1 MVQYLPAIAPLT
13 ELQKSFRILPKLN
26 LHMRTIRNNAELSL
40 RLILNIKFQGIIV
53 RHSISYS
60 VAMVLA
66 AASYTPV
73 QAEEIATDDDSRT
86 IIVTGQSEGY
96 VASNSVTATKTDTP
110 LLDIP
115 QSINV
120 VTREQLEDQ
129 AHHSLS
135 DVLRY
140 VAGTTVGQ
148 GEGNRDQITLR
159 GQNTTADFFLDGVRD
174 DVQYYRGIYNI
185 ERVEILKGPYALIFG
200 RGGGGGIINRVQ
212 KSPKT
217 DIFYAGQASVNSFGA
232 FDISADLNAPLNDA
246 AAIRLNAVYENLDS
260 HRDFVG
266 GERYAWNPYVAF
278 KLGDGWNLGVS
289 YEYVYDDRTTDRG
302 IPSVATVAGQPNA
315 PLRGIRDQFFGIP
328 GVNRT
333 KLEAQIGKLRLDGQ
347 LAENLQFNGTML
359 YGDYDK
365 IYDNVFANS
374 PASGPNGTVALA
386 AYSDPTQRTN
396 FIAQGNLVWDIET
409 GPLAHKILV
418 GIEYGDQK
426 SENRRTNGTLSNASF
441 NLANPVFPTVIFNA
455 PARNTVSDVTFFS
468 AYVQDQISIGEHF
481 DIVGG
486 LRYDTFDIDGVDLFP
501 VVDRPF
507 ARKDT
512 KVSPRLGLIYKPVE
526 SVSIYSSFS
535 QSFLPRSGDQFLSL
549 STMQENLAPEKFT
562 NYEFGAKWDVRPNL
576 NLTLALFQLDRSNA
590 TTPDPLNPLATINVG
605 KTTTKGLELAVTGR
619 ITPKWQV
626 HGGYSYQDATLAGN
640 DLIRL
645 GQVPKHQ
652 ASLWNRY
659 DIGGSIAAGVG
670 IIHQSSQFAAIRT
683 AATTT
688 RLPSFTRV
696 DAALYYDLSDMI
708 EVQVNIENLFDTT
721 YFSDAHNNNN
731 ISTGAPINGRFTIRA
746 KF

>member
-1 MVQYLPAIAPLT
+1 M
-13 ELQKSFRILPKLN
+13 
-26 LHMRTIRNNAELSL
+26 
-40 RLILNIKFQGIIV
+40 
-53 RHSISYS
+53 RHSISFS
-60 VAMVLA
+60 AATVLA
-66 AASYTPV
+66 ALSHTPLL
-73 QAEEIATDDDSRT
+73 AEEMASDDDSRT
-86 IIVTGQSEGY
+86 IIVTGVSEGY

-120 VTREQLEDQ
+120 VTREQLDDQ

-217 DIFYAGQASVNSFGA
+217 DVFYAGQASINSFGA
-232 FDISADLNAPLNDA
+232 FDVSADLNAPFSDVA
-246 AAIRLNAVYENLDS
+246 AVRLNAVYENLDS

-266 GERYAWNPYVAF
+266 GERYAWNPYLAF
-278 KLGDGWNLGVS
+278 KLGTDWNLGLS
-289 YEYVYDDRTTDRG
+289 YEYVHDDRTTDRG
-302 IPSVATVAGQPNA
+302 VPSIATVTGQPNT
-315 PLRGIRDQFFGIP
+315 PLRGYRDQFFGIP
-328 GVNRT
+328 NINRT

-347 LAENLQFNGTML
+347 LAENLQFNGTLL
-359 YGDYDK
+359 YGHYDK
-365 IYDNVFANS
+365 IYDNVFANG
-374 PASGPNGTVALA
+374 PATGQNGTVILA
-386 AYSDPTQRTN
+386 AYSDPTKRKN
-396 FIAQGNLVWDIET
+396 FIAQGNLVWDLQT

-426 SENRRTNGTLSNASF
+426 SKNRRTNGTLSNASF
-441 NLANPVFPTVIFNA
+441 NLANPIFPTVVFNV
-455 PARNTVSDVTFFS
+455 PARDTISEVMFFS

-486 LRYDTFDIDGVDLFP
+486 LRYDRFDIEGVDQFP
-501 VVDRPF
+501 LIDRPF

-512 KVSPRLGLIYKPVE
+512 KVSPRLGLIFKPVE
-526 SVSIYSSFS
+526 SVSIYGSYS

-549 STMQENLAPEKFT
+549 STTQENLAPEKFT
-562 NYEFGAKWDVRPNL
+562 NYELGAKWDVRPNL
-576 NLTLALFQLDRSNA
+576 NLTFALFQLDRSNA
-590 TTPDPLNPLATINVG
+590 TTPDPQNPLTTINVG
-605 KTTTKGLELAVTGR
+605 KTTTKGLELSLAGR

-626 HGGYSYQDATLAGN
+626 HGGYSYQDAVLAGN
-640 DLIRL
+640 DLVRL

-652 ASLWNRY
+652 ANLWNRY
-659 DIGGSIAAGVG
+659 EFSRRLAAGVG

-683 AATTT
+683 AASTT
-688 RLPSFTRV
+688 RLPAFTRV
-696 DAALYYDLSDMI
+696 DAALYFNLSDAI
-708 EVQVNIENLFDTT
+708 EMQVNLENLFDAT

-731 ISTGAPINGRFTIRA
+731 MSTGAPISGRFTIRA

>member
-1 MVQYLPAIAPLT
+1 M
-13 ELQKSFRILPKLN
+13 
-26 LHMRTIRNNAELSL
+26 
-40 RLILNIKFQGIIV
+40 
-53 RHSISYS
+53 RHSISLS
-60 VAMVLA
+60 VATVIAAVSHMPVLA
-66 AASYTPV
+66 EEMAS
-73 QAEEIATDDDSRT
+73 DDDSRT
-86 IIVTGQSEGY
+86 IIVTGVSEGY
-96 VASNSVTATKTDTP
+96 AASNSVTATKTDTP

-120 VTREQLEDQ
+120 VTREQLDDQ

-217 DIFYAGQASVNSFGA
+217 DVFYAGQASVNNFGA
-232 FDISADLNAPLNDA
+232 FDVSADLNAPLNDVA
-246 AAIRLNAVYENLDS
+246 AVRLNAVYENLDS

-266 GERYAWNPYVAF
+266 GERYAWNPYLAF
-278 KLGDGWNLGVS
+278 KLGADWNLGLS
-289 YEYVYDDRTTDRG
+289 YEYVHDDRTTDRG
-302 IPSVATVAGQPNA
+302 VPSIVAVTGRPNT
-315 PLRGIRDQFFGIP
+315 PLRGYRDQFFGIP
-328 GVNRT
+328 NVNRT

-347 LAENLQFNGTML
+347 LAENLQFNGTLL
-359 YGDYDK
+359 YGHYDK
-365 IYDNVFANS
+365 IYDNVFANG
-374 PASGPNGTVALA
+374 PATGQNGTVILA
-386 AYSDPTQRTN
+386 AYSDPTKRKN
-396 FIAQGNLVWDIET
+396 FIAQGNLVWDLQT

-418 GIEYGDQK
+418 GIEYGDQESK
-426 SENRRTNGTLSNASF
+426 NRRTNGTLSNASF
-441 NLANPVFPTVIFNA
+441 NLANPIFPTVVFNV
-455 PARNTVSDVTFFS
+455 PARDTISEVMFFS
-468 AYVQDQISIGEHF
+468 AYVQYQISIGEHF

-486 LRYDTFDIDGVDLFP
+486 LRYDRFDIEGVDQFP
-501 VVDRPF
+501 LIDRPF

-512 KVSPRLGLIYKPVE
+512 KVSPRLGLIFKPVE
-526 SVSIYSSFS
+526 SVSIYGSYS

-549 STMQENLAPEKFT
+549 STTQENLAPEKFT
-562 NYEFGAKWDVRPNL
+562 NYELGAKWDLRPNL
-576 NLTLALFQLDRSNA
+576 NLTFALFQLDRSNA
-590 TTPDPLNPLATINVG
+590 TTPDPQNPLTTINVG
-605 KTTTKGLELAVTGR
+605 KTTTKGLELSVAGR

-626 HGGYSYQDATLAGN
+626 HGGYSYQDAVLAGN
-640 DLIRL
+640 DLVRL

-652 ASLWNRY
+652 ANLWNRY
-659 DIGGSIAAGVG
+659 EFSGRLAAGVG

-683 AATTT
+683 AASTT
-688 RLPSFTRV
+688 RLPAFTRV
-696 DAALYYDLSDMI
+696 DAAVYFNLSDAI
-708 EVQVNIENLFDTT
+708 EMQVNLENLFDAT

>member
-1 MVQYLPAIAPLT
+1 
-13 ELQKSFRILPKLN
+13 
-26 LHMRTIRNNAELSL
+26 MRTIRNNAELSL
-40 RLILNIKFQGIIV
+40 RLILNIKFQGIKV

-66 AASYTPV
+66 AVSHIPV
-73 QAEEIATDDDSRT
+73 HAEEIATDDDSRT

-200 RGGGGGIINRVQ
+200 RGGGGGIVNRVQ

-333 KLEAQIGKLRLDGQ
+333 TLEAQIGKLRLDGQ

-365 IYDNVFANS
+365 IYDNVFANG
-374 PASGPNGTVALA
+374 PAIGPNGTVALA

-441 NLANPVFPTVIFNA
+441 NLANPVFPTVVFNA

-486 LRYDTFDIDGVDLFP
+486 LRYDSFDIEGVDLFP

-512 KVSPRLGLIYKPVE
+512 KVSPRLGLIFKPVE

-549 STMQENLAPEKFT
+549 STTQENLAPEKFT
-562 NYEFGAKWDVRPNL
+562 NYEVGAKWDVRPNL

-590 TTPDPLNPLATINVG
+590 TTPDPLNPVATINVG

-659 DIGGSIAAGVG
+659 DFGGRFAAGVG

-683 AATTT
+683 AANTT
-688 RLPSFTRV
+688 RLPAFTRV
-696 DAALYYDLSDMI
+696 DAALYYDLSDTV
-708 EVQVNIENLFDTT
+708 EVQVNVENLFDTT